1 MKSELIIDVRPKEV
15 SIAVLE
21 DRNLVELQREKQNI
35 AYSVG
40 DIYLGTVKKVM
51 PGLNAAFV
59 DIGHPKEA
67 FLHYRDLGAGFLTAK
82 SFLAAQRKYGKDFS
96 AERVQLEKNLEK
108 EGTIADQLAQGDEV
122 LVQITKEAISTKGPR
137 LSAELSFAGR
147 YLVLIPYGDKVS
159 VSQKITNREERKRLK
174 QLILSI
180 KPKNVTVIVRT
191 SAQGVMVPELH
202 HELVTLIGRWKK
214 TTESLQKTLPE
225 SDKEDKNTRSN
236 NKKKSNANANR
247 GRFSSAQRL
256 LHEESSRTLSLLRDT
271 YNSNFKDIWINDRSL
286 VKEIADYIDLI
297 DPGKRDIVKYY
308 EDKKPIFD
316 AFNITRQIKHLFG
329 TSVTYKQGAYLI
341 IEQTEAMHVID
352 VNSGNRARGSNEQEE
367 TAIDVNLS
375 AAEEIAR
382 QLRLRDMGGI
392 IVIDFI
398 DMAQQS
404 NRQKLFE
411 YMTECMQNDRAKHT
425 ILPITKFGLMQIT
438 RQRVRQVMKIETE
451 ETCPTCLGTGKV
463 QPSIFFTDELEKMI
477 LKIIEEGIK
486 TFTLNVHPFVAAYI
500 TKSTGGILGIAS
512 KSLLSKWKSKYSRN
526 ISIQADESLGMLGY
540 TFYDKEHNELSHLLE
555 DEEQDDDEDDASEDD
570 EVTPPT
576 PKPRAKK
583 KPSQDESERSSA
595 QSSKPKRPRAQN
607 RDKETAPKKQPSH
620 KQDETQ
626 AQ

>member
-21 DRNLVELQREKQNI
+21 DRNLVEIQREKQNI

-82 SFLAAQRKYGKDFS
+82 SFLAAERKYGKDFS
-96 AERVQLEKNLEK
+96 GEKVQLEKNLEK
-108 EGTIADQLAQGDEV
+108 EGAIADQLAQGDEV

-147 YLVLIPYGDKVS
+147 YLVLIPYSDKVS
-159 VSQKITNREERKRLK
+159 VSQKITNREESKRLK

-202 HELVTLIGRWKK
+202 HELMTLINRWQN
-214 TTESLQKTLPE
+214 TVENLQKTLPE
-225 SDKEDKNTRSN
+225 TLKAEKAPKEG
-236 NKKKSNANANR
+236 KKKGSNS
-247 GRFSSAQRL
+247 GQVKLSSAQRL

-271 YNSNFKDIWINDRSL
+271 YNSNFKDIWINDRGL
-286 VKEIADYIDLI
+286 VKEIAEYIDLI
-297 DPGKRDIVKYY
+297 DPGQAGIVKFY

-352 VNSGNRARGSNEQEE
+352 VNSGNRARGSSEQEE

-411 YMTECMQNDRAKHT
+411 YMTECMQHDRAKHT

-463 QPSIFFTDELEKMI
+463 QPSIFFTDELEKKI
-477 LKIIEEGIK
+477 EKIISEGIK
-486 TFTLNVHPFVAAYI
+486 KFTLNVHPFVAAYI
-500 TKSTGGILGIAS
+500 TKSTGGILGIAG
-512 KSLLSKWKSKYSRN
+512 KSLLSDWKNKYTRN

-540 TFYDKEHNELSHLLE
+540 TFYDKEHNELTHLLE
-555 DEEQDDDEDDASEDD
+555 DEDQKEDEDDMTVEVEETPQKEESQKKSENRQK
-570 EVTPPT
+570 T
-576 PKPRAKK
+576 
-583 KPSQDESERSSA
+583 
-595 QSSKPKRPRAQN
+595 SSKPRHQRGSGSGKKP
-607 RDKETAPKKQPSH
+607 APDASQDPS
-620 KQDETQ
+620 Q
-626 AQ
+626 A

>member
-21 DRNLVELQREKQNI
+21 DRSLVELQREKQNI

-59 DIGHPKEA
+59 DIGHKKEA
-67 FLHYRDLGAGFLTAK
+67 FLHYRDLGSGFLTAK
-82 SFLAAQRKYGKDFS
+82 SFLASQRKYGKGFS
-96 AERVQLEKNLEK
+96 AEKVQLEKSLEK
-108 EGTIADQLAQGDEV
+108 EGAIADFLSQGNEV
-122 LVQITKEAISTKGPR
+122 IVQITKEAISTKGPR
-137 LSAELSFAGR
+137 LTAELSFAGR
-147 YLVLIPYGDKVS
+147 YLVLIPYSDKVS
-159 VSQKITNREERKRLK
+159 VSQKILNKEERKRLK

-191 SAQGVMVPELH
+191 SAQGVMVAELD
-202 HELVTLIGRWKK
+202 HELRTLIGRWRH
-214 TTESLQKTLPE
+214 TVENLNKTLPPAE
-225 SDKEDKNTRSN
+225 SEKSNGKEG
-236 NKKKSNANANR
+236 KKKGSANS
-247 GRFSSAQRL
+247 GGQMKFSGTQRL

-271 YNSNFKDIWINDRSL
+271 YNSDFKDIWINDKDL
-286 VKEIADYIDLI
+286 VKEISEYIDLI
-297 DPGKRDIVKYY
+297 DPGQSGIVKYY

-352 VNSGNRARGSNEQEE
+352 VNSGNRAKGSKEQEE

-451 ETCPTCLGTGKV
+451 ETCPTCRGTGRI
-463 QPSIFFTDELEKMI
+463 QPSIFFTDELEE
-477 LKIIEEGIK
+477 KIKRVISEGVK
-486 TFTLNVHPFVAAYI
+486 KFTLNVHPYVAAYI
-500 TKSTGGILGIAS
+500 TKSTGGILGIAG
-512 KSLLSKWKSKYSRN
+512 KSILTGWKSKYSKN
-526 ISIQADESLGMLGY
+526 ISVQADESLGMLGY
-540 TFYDKEHNELSHLLE
+540 TFYDKDHNELTHLLE
-555 DEEQDDDEDDASEDD
+555 DDEETSDLDDDPASEED
-570 EVTPPT
+570 EVSQSNTSGSGESNSR
-576 PKPRAKK
+576 KSSSKVRRK
-583 KPSQDESERSSA
+583 KPNSSGKKEESGENTDS
-595 QSSKPKRPRAQN
+595 
-607 RDKETAPKKQPSH
+607 DT
-620 KQDETQ
+620 TQ
-626 AQ
+626 A

>member
-82 SFLAAQRKYGKDFS
+82 SFLAAERKYGKDFS
-96 AERVQLEKNLEK
+96 GEKVQLEKNLEK
-108 EGTIADQLAQGDEV
+108 EGAIADQLAQGDEV

-147 YLVLIPYGDKVS
+147 YLVLIPYSDKVS
-159 VSQKITNREERKRLK
+159 VSQKITNREESKRLK

-202 HELVTLIGRWKK
+202 HELMTLIHRWQN
-214 TTESLQKTLPE
+214 TVENLQKTLPE
-225 SDKEDKNTRSN
+225 TLKAEKAPKEG
-236 NKKKSNANANR
+236 KKKGSNS
-247 GRFSSAQRL
+247 GQVKLSSAQRL

-271 YNSNFKDIWINDRSL
+271 YNSNFKDIWINDRGL
-286 VKEIADYIDLI
+286 VKEIAEYIDLI
-297 DPGKRDIVKYY
+297 DPGQAGIVKFY

-352 VNSGNRARGSNEQEE
+352 VNSGNRARGSSEQEE

-411 YMTECMQNDRAKHT
+411 YMTECMQHDRAKHT

-463 QPSIFFTDELEKMI
+463 QPSIFFTDELEKKI
-477 LKIIEEGIK
+477 EKIISEGIK
-486 TFTLNVHPFVAAYI
+486 KFTLNVHPFVAAYI
-500 TKSTGGILGIAS
+500 TKSTGGILGIAG
-512 KSLLSKWKSKYSRN
+512 KSLLSDWKNKYTRN

-540 TFYDKEHNELSHLLE
+540 TFYDKEHNELTHLLE
-555 DEEQDDDEDDASEDD
+555 DEDQKEDEDNLTVEVEETPQKEESQKKSENR
-570 EVTPPT
+570 
-576 PKPRAKK
+576 PKT
-583 KPSQDESERSSA
+583 
-595 QSSKPKRPRAQN
+595 SSKPRHKRGSGSGKKP
-607 RDKETAPKKQPSH
+607 APDAPQAPS
-620 KQDETQ
+620 Q
-626 AQ
+626 A